1 MEKQTVQLKES
12 DLLALVDKNRALD
25 ATYKLIEIIL
35 GTSDF
40 DEMAQKI
47 VDVIPMALGYELAIL
62 WLIDEEKEKL
72 VKTAISQTI
81 KDEKMMQKLKEA
93 LGNSNIALGYED
105 NLCVKAIKEK
115 KQYVSEHFFDFLGP
129 AVTFDTAREIQEMLG
144 TELNVATPLIV
155 RDKPIGVLVISM
167 SRDTNDLS
175 DFEREMLRK
184 FSENAGIA
192 LENAKLYKNLKDAK
206 DELSEA
212 YENLLALNK
221 MKDEFLT
228 VASHELRTPMTIV
241 KSYLW
246 MLEQQKAG
254 KLKKKQIEYLEKAMK
269 GTQRMIDL
277 INDMLNISK
286 FEQGKVF
293 FNIQQVNI
301 CKLIEEIISSFEIKL
316 STKNIYLKLDDSCK
330 DVFADVDKEKMR
342 DVITNLIDNAIK
354 FTENGGVDINVET
367 ETDKVIISI
376 KDTGA
381 GISKQ
386 DLPKLFHKFGRID
399 NSYTIA
405 SDTGGTGLGLYIAK
419 LYVEGMG
426 GKIWATSDGVGK
438 GSTFWIHLPKS
449 KIQARIP
456 IPDYEMLNR
465 QNLQNQKITSIK

>member
-167 SRDTNDLS
+167 SRDTNNLS

-254 KLKKKQIEYLEKAMK
+254 KLKKKQTEYLEKAMK

-301 CKLIEEIISSFEIKL
+301 CKLIEEIISGFEIKL

-330 DVFADVDKEKMR
+330 DIFADIDKEKMR

-354 FTENGGVDINVET
+354 FTESGGVDINVET

-449 KIQARIP
+449 KIQARVP
-456 IPDYEMLNR
+456 VPNYEILNR
-465 QNLQNQKITSIK
+465 QNLQNQKITSIR

>member
-1 MEKQTVQLKES
+1 
-12 DLLALVDKNRALD
+12 
-25 ATYKLIEIIL
+25 
-35 GTSDF
+35 
-40 DEMAQKI
+40 
-47 VDVIPMALGYELAIL
+47 
-62 WLIDEEKEKL
+62 
-72 VKTAISQTI
+72 
-81 KDEKMMQKLKEA
+81 
-93 LGNSNIALGYED
+93 
-105 NLCVKAIKEK
+105 
-115 KQYVSEHFFDFLGP
+115 
-129 AVTFDTAREIQEMLG
+129 MLG

-246 MLEQQKAG
+246 MLEQQKSG

-293 FNIQQVNI
+293 FNIQQVNV
-301 CKLIEEIISSFEIKL
+301 CDLIREIISNFEIKL
-316 STKNIYLKLDDSCK
+316 SGKDIYLKFDESCE
-330 DVFADVDKEKMR
+330 DVFVDIDKEKMR
-342 DVITNLIDNAIK
+342 DVIINLIDNAVK
-354 FTENGGVDINVET
+354 FTERGGVDIHVET
-367 ETDKVIISI
+367 DIDKVVISI

-381 GISKQ
+381 GISKE

-426 GKIWATSDGVGK
+426 GKIWATSEGVGK
-438 GSTFWIHLPKS
+438 GSIFWIQLPKS
-449 KIQARIP
+449 KIQARVSNLS
-456 IPDYEMLNR
+456 YGASNV
-465 QNLQNQKITSIK
+465 QNPQNQKITSIR